1 MANRYTEYN
10 PQQYV
15 STYVPLPLE
24 LMYKGLVDKQKSY
37 DAAEEKEGVLLD
49 LQSKIKALDQVEAF
63 GNTYN
68 VKDKE
73 YVREYFNKL
82 NSEIND
88 KADAIVGGD
97 KSRGEYNNW
106 LRKKSRELDSEMST
120 GKLGQINQAYNIYQE
135 QQKAIAE
142 AKDLGISAWRAN
154 QIDSNRL
161 SYGQGEGYLSGNQLQ
176 KLNIGEYVDR
186 NKEFD
191 ELSKGIN
198 SELTTLYAQA
208 DNRGYIGSKK
218 IEEITE
224 PKIRNMVRN
233 FLPNSKTLS
242 DIKEELD
249 RKVVTGKLDPEDYN
263 KALQAEY
270 NSIEQAM
277 VEKYRM
283 SKGDQGLK
291 SDATYLRGNDI
302 KLEEERLYPTQ
313 QTKEGRTS
321 KFMINQLEGLGVVD
335 NDGKFDITKI
345 RPSNIDQFVD
355 GFMGILTMYNPAD
368 AGKWNL
374 FKIITMKER
383 LNGKVSYE
391 DKQKAVAM
399 AFNDMANFLGID
411 SYKVKRTATD
421 DPKKVSDYNDILT
434 AYSNFQESRGTALA
448 YDERVSPGYS
458 INLNNEATNY
468 TYYDE
473 SGTELSGSTR
483 DKLIADKKKVVTGR
497 DYIPTA
503 QGSKFAQEFKTEDGK
518 TYYAQYKGDVEK
530 NHYTA
535 LSKIINSQDQF
546 IKNYRKGDKKVISS
560 SFENED
566 SSKIAETLKSSPT
579 MEGFDIATIDKSPD
593 GQHIVVTK
601 VNPSNPLEMLIDRY
615 KISGKDY
622 ELTDYNVSTKD
633 FVSQTDSDYGRS
645 KYSYVK
651 GYNYNKAGTAIAYNT
666 ESED

>member
-1 MANRYTEYN
+1 MSVNRYVEFS

-15 STYVPLPLE
+15 SNYVPLPLE
-24 LMYKGLVDKQKSY
+24 MMYQGLASKQKAY
-37 DAAEEKEGVLLD
+37 DKAEEDEMALSD
-49 LQSKIKALDQVEAF
+49 LQSKIKSLEQVDAF
-63 GNTYN
+63 GQSYSVGDRQY
-68 VKDKE
+68 VKQYFQNLNKE
-73 YVREYFNKL
+73 LETKADELVKG
-82 NSEIND
+82 D
-88 KADAIVGGD
+88 KA
-97 KSRGEYNNW
+97 SSEYQAW
-106 LRKKSRELDSEMST
+106 LKKKARELNQEMSS
-120 GKLGQINQAYNIYQE
+120 GNLARIQSAYDTYQE

-161 SYGQGEGYLSGNQLQ
+161 NYGQGEGYLSGNQLQ
-176 KLNIGEYVDR
+176 KLNVGEYVDR

-208 DNRGYIGSKK
+208 DNRGYIGNKK

-224 PKIRNMVRN
+224 PKIRNMVRS
-233 FLPNSKTLS
+233 FLPNSKTLL

-249 RKVVTGKLDPEDYN
+249 RKVVTGKLDPEKYN
-263 KALQAEY
+263 EALQAEY

-291 SDATYLRGNDI
+291 SDATYLRDNDI

-321 KFMINQLEGLGVVD
+321 KFMVNQLEGLGVVD
-335 NDGKFDITKI
+335 SDGKFDITKI
-345 RPSNIDQFVD
+345 RPTNIDQFVN
-355 GFMGILTMYNPAD
+355 GFMGTLTMYNPAD
-368 AGKWNL
+368 AAK
-374 FKIITMKER
+374 MKER

-399 AFNDMANFLGID
+399 AFNDMASFLGVKN
-411 SYKVKRTATD
+411 YKVKRSATD
-421 DPKKVSDYNDILT
+421 DPRKVADYNDILT
-434 AYSNFQESRGTALA
+434 AYSSFQESRGTALA

-473 SGTELSGSTR
+473 NGTELSGSTR

-566 SSKIAETLKSSPT
+566 ISKIVETLKSSPT

-651 GYNYNKAGTAIAYNT
+651 GYNYNKAGTTIAYNT
-666 ESED
+666 EPQD